1 MGRGRGKMFWLNL
14 AKIYVGTKLKNISK
28 ILQRILKEKGVLKP
42 FENHN
47 ATTPQ
52 AIIKSGKLEVNIIAS
67 LDTKTD
73 PATQ

>member
-28 ILQRILKEKGVLKP
+28 ILQRILATLKL

-47 ATTPQ
+47 PTKVQ
-52 AIIKSGKLEVNIIAS
+52 ASIKSGKLEVNKIAC
-67 LDTKTD
+67 LDTKSED
-73 PATQ
+73 ATQ